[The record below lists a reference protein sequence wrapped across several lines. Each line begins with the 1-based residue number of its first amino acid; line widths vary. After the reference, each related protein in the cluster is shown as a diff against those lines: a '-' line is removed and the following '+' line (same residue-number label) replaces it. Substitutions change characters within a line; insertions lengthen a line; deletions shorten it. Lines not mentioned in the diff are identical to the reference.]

1 MERTPSGP
9 VIVMGAILIALG
21 ILYFLLELIHINVNQ
36 LLHYGWPVL
45 VAFPG
50 LVITVIGM
58 SVREVNTLC
67 IPGAIVSVA
76 GIVLLIQNLWN
87 IFGTWTYAWALVAPG
102 GMGLGMWLQGV
113 VYGSAGL
120 RATGAH
126 TMGVGLVFFLA
137 GLVFFERVL
146 HVSGAPTGPL
156 WVFVLSVVLP
166 LVIIVAG
173 FVLLIRRPRPTLR

>member
-21 ILYFLLELIHINVNQ
+21 ILYFLLELIHISVGQ

-50 LVITVIGM
+50 LVLTVIGM
-58 SVREVNTLC
+58 SVREVDSLC

-76 GIVLLIQNLWN
+76 GTVLMIQNLWN

-146 HVSGAPTGPL
+146 HVSGRPTGPL
-156 WVFVLSVVLP
+156 WIFVLSVVLP

-173 FVLLIRRPRPTLR
+173 FVLLIRRPRPTIR

>member
-1 MERTPSGP
+1 MERTASGP

-58 SVREVNTLC
+58 SVREVDSLC
-67 IPGAIVSVA
+67 IPGAVVTVA
-76 GIVLLIQNLWN
+76 GTVLLIQNLWN

-102 GMGLGMWLQGV
+102 GLGLGMWLQGV
-113 VYGSAGL
+113 VSGSAGL

-126 TMGVGLVFFLA
+126 TMVA

-146 HVSGAPTGPL
+146 HVSGRPTGPL
-156 WVFVLSVVLP
+156 WIFVRSVVLP

-173 FVLLIRRPRPTLR
+173 FVLLIRRPRPTIR

>member
-1 MERTPSGP
+1 MERTASGP

-50 LVITVIGM
+50 LVLTVIGM
-58 SVREVNTLC
+58 SVREVDSLC
-67 IPGAIVSVA
+67 IPGAVVTVA
-76 GIVLLIQNLWN
+76 GTVLLIQNLWN

-102 GMGLGMWLQGV
+102 GMGLGMWLQGI

-146 HVSGAPTGPL
+146 HVSGRPTGPL
-156 WVFVLSVVLP
+156 WIFVLSVVLP

-173 FVLLIRRPRPTLR
+173 FVLLVRRPRPTIR

>member
-58 SVREVNTLC
+58 SVREVDSLC
-67 IPGAIVSVA
+67 IPGAVVTVA
-76 GIVLLIQNLWN
+76 GTVLLIQNLWN

-102 GMGLGMWLQGV
+102 GMGLGMWLQGI

-146 HVSGAPTGPL
+146 HVSGRPTGPL
-156 WVFVLSVVLP
+156 WIFVLSVVLP

-173 FVLLIRRPRPTLR
+173 FVLLVRRPRPTIR

>member
-50 LVITVIGM
+50 VVLTVIGM
-58 SVREVNTLC
+58 SVREVDSLC
-67 IPGAIVSVA
+67 IPGAIVTVA
-76 GIVLLIQNLWN
+76 GTVLLVQNLWN

-126 TMGVGLVFFLA
+126 TMGVGMVFFLA

-146 HVSGAPTGPL
+146 HVSGRPTGPL
-156 WVFVLSVVLP
+156 WIFVLSVILP
-166 LVIIVAG
+166 LVIIIAG
-173 FVLLIRRPRPTLR
+173 FVLLIRRPRATIR

>member
-58 SVREVNTLC
+58 SVREVDSLC
-67 IPGAIVSVA
+67 IPGAIVTVA
-76 GIVLLIQNLWN
+76 GTVLLIQNLWN

-146 HVSGAPTGPL
+146 HVSGRPTGPL
-156 WVFVLSVVLP
+156 WIFVLSVVLP

-173 FVLLIRRPRPTLR
+173 FVLLVRRPRPTIR